1 MVEGSNPLPVI
12 SNSPPPPKKINA
24 ILVDFSFAHSCGQK
38 SSAVVVVLVAV
49 ADGLEVK
56 VLDSEP
62 SSSPTISRHLYF
74 SSGCTWPTNFGGDIN
89 PFIPIIFRC
98 LCYC

>member
-1 MVEGSNPLPVI
+1 MVEGSNPLSIV
-12 SNSPPPPKKINA
+12 SNFPSPKEINA

-49 ADGLEVK
+49 AEVK
-56 VLDSEP
+56 ILDREP

-89 PFIPIIFRC
+89 PFIPIIFRY
-98 LCYC
+98 LCHC